1 MRYRIKWVYAK
12 KSFGVVDNHMT
23 DVEEAHPAGPSDSGA
38 PLSVSALNRLA
49 RSRLESTI
57 PLMWVTG
64 EVSNLVRAASGHQYF
79 SLKDAQSAVRC
90 VLFRGRAG
98 SSEVVLANGQ
108 QVDVRASATLYEP
121 RGEFQLQVDSV
132 RLAGLGARF
141 AALEALRRQ
150 LLAEGAL
157 DSERKRP
164 LPAMPRAVGIVTSPS
179 GAAIRDLLRILGERM
194 PGLRV
199 ILYPALVQ
207 GDTAPESIAQA
218 IAAASGRQEVDVL
231 IVGRGGG
238 SIEDLWAFNTERV
251 ARAILAC
258 GIPVVSAVGH
268 ETDTLLSDL
277 VADLRAPTPT
287 AAAALVCPDRRQSI
301 ARLEQLWRRLQREIT
316 RRDETLAQGLDNLAA
331 RLLSPAQ
338 RIELQLQRL
347 AHLRSRL
354 GRRWLD
360 DAAARVE
367 RAAAALAMLSPER
380 VLERGY
386 VWVSDAGG
394 QLVHRAGDLAAG
406 DALDLHFA
414 DGTLPVRVSGPTRSG
429 GT

>member
-1 MRYRIKWVYAK
+1 
-12 KSFGVVDNHMT
+12 MT
-23 DVEEAHPAGPSDSGA
+23 NVEGEEPADLPDPGI

-49 RSRLESTI
+49 RACLEGGI
-57 PLMWVTG
+57 PLLWVTG
-64 EVSNLVRAASGHQYF
+64 EVSNWVRAASGHQYF

-90 VLFRGRAG
+90 VLFRGRTGA
-98 SSEVVLANGQ
+98 SEVPLTNGQ
-108 QVDVRASATLYEP
+108 QVDVRASATLYEA

-132 RLAGLGARF
+132 RPAGLGARF

-150 LLAEGAL
+150 LLEEGAL
-157 DSERKRP
+157 DASRKRA
-164 LPAMPRAVGIVTSPS
+164 LPFMPRAIGIVTSPS

-207 GDTAPESIAQA
+207 GD
-218 IAAASGRQEVDVL
+218 AAADSIVSALASASRRREVDVL

-258 GIPVVSAVGH
+258 DIPVVSAVGH
-268 ETDTLLSDL
+268 ETDNLLSDW

-287 AAAALVCPDRRQSI
+287 AAAALVCPDRRQQI
-301 ARLEQLWRRLQREIT
+301 GRLEQIWRRLQRETQRRNET
-316 RRDETLAQGLDNLAA
+316 REQALDHLAA

-347 AHLRSRL
+347 ALLRARL
-354 GRRWLD
+354 APRWLD
-360 DAAARVE
+360 RSATRLENAG
-367 RAAAALAMLSPER
+367 AALALLSPAR

-386 VWVSDAGG
+386 VWVSDAQG
-394 QLVHRAGDLAAG
+394 QLVRHSVGLAENT
-406 DALDLHFA
+406 ALELHFA
-414 DGTLPVRVSGPTRSG
+414 DGTLPVQVSGPRRSAE
-429 GT
+429 T

>member
-1 MRYRIKWVYAK
+1 
-12 KSFGVVDNHMT
+12 MT
-23 DVEEAHPAGPSDSGA
+23 DVEQAHPAGPQDTGL

-49 RSRLESTI
+49 RSRLEATI
-57 PLMWVTG
+57 PLLWVTG

-98 SSEVVLANGQ
+98 GSEVALANGQ

-141 AALEALRRQ
+141 AALETLRRQ

-164 LPAMPRAVGIVTSPS
+164 LPTMPRAVGIVTSPS

-207 GDTAPESIAQA
+207 GEAAPESIAQA
-218 IAAASGRQEVDVL
+218 IATASRRDEVDVL

-258 GIPVVSAVGH
+258 GMPVVSAVGH

-301 ARLEQLWRRLQREIT
+301 ARLEQMWRRLQREMN
-316 RRDETLAQGLDNLAA
+316 RRDETLTQGLDNLAA

-367 RAAAALAMLSPER
+367 RAGAALTMLSPER

-394 QLVHRAGDLAAG
+394 QLVRRAGDLATG
-406 DALDLHFA
+406 DAVDLHFA
-414 DGTLPVRVSGPTRSG
+414 DGTLPVQVSGSRRSG
-429 GT
+429 AT

>member
-1 MRYRIKWVYAK
+1 LGRSK
-12 KSFGVVDNHMT
+12 KSRELIDIAMTNVEGVT
-23 DVEEAHPAGPSDSGA
+23 GARPADGPDPVA
-38 PLSVSALNRLA
+38 PLSVSELNRLA
-49 RSRLESTI
+49 RTRLEASI
-57 PLMWVTG
+57 PLLWVSG
-64 EVSNLVRAASGHQYF
+64 EISNLVRAASGHQYF
-79 SLKDAQSAVRC
+79 SLKDAQSSVRC
-90 VLFRGRAG
+90 VLFRGRA
-98 SSEVVLANGQ
+98 SSTEVAMANGQ

-157 DSERKRP
+157 DAARKQP

-199 ILYPALVQ
+199 ILYPAVVQ
-207 GDTAPESIAQA
+207 GDGAPDSIAQA
-218 IAAASGRQEVDVL
+218 IAAAVTRAEVDVL

-238 SIEDLWAFNTERV
+238 SIEDLWAFNSERV
-251 ARAILAC
+251 ARALLAC
-258 GIPVVSAVGH
+258 PIPVVSAVGH

-277 VADLRAPTPT
+277 VADVRAPTPT
-287 AAAALVCPDRRQSI
+287 AAAALVCPDRRQLI
-301 ARLEQLWRRLQREIT
+301 ERLQRVWQQMQREVQ
-316 RRDETLAQGLDNLAA
+316 RRDETLLQRLDHLAA

-347 AHLRSRL
+347 ATLRSRL

-360 DAAARVE
+360 DAALRAE
-367 RAAAALAMLSPER
+367 GAAAALALLSPER

-386 VWVSDAGG
+386 VWVSDASG
-394 QLVHRAGDLAAG
+394 QLVRSADAAAPGD
-406 DALDLHFA
+406 DLDLHFA
-414 DGTLPVRVSGPTRSG
+414 DGTLPVRVSAPKRSG
-429 GT
+429 AR

>member
-1 MRYRIKWVYAK
+1 
-12 KSFGVVDNHMT
+12 MT
-23 DVEEAHPAGPSDSGA
+23 DVECHASDGLPSPGV

-57 PLMWVTG
+57 PLLWVTG
-64 EVSNLVRAASGHQYF
+64 EVSNLVRASSGHQYF

-90 VLFRGRAG
+90 VLFRGRVGA
-98 SSEVVLANGQ
+98 SEVVLANGQ
-108 QVDVRASATLYEP
+108 QVDVRATATLYEP

-141 AALEALRRQ
+141 AALEALRQVLRAQ
-150 LLAEGAL
+150 GAL
-157 DSERKRP
+157 DASRKRA

-179 GAAIRDLLRILGERM
+179 GAAVRDLLRILGERM

-199 ILYPALVQ
+199 IIYPALVQ
-207 GDTAPESIAQA
+207 GDAAPDSIAEA
-218 IAAASGRQEVDVL
+218 IATAHHRAEVDVL

-258 GIPVVSAVGH
+258 GMPVVSAVGH
-268 ETDTLLSDL
+268 ETDNLLSDQ
-277 VADLRAPTPT
+277 VADVRAPTPT
-287 AAAALVCPDRRQSI
+287 AAAALVCPDRRQAI
-301 ARLEQLWRRLQREIT
+301 ARLEQLWRRVRREMQ
-316 RRDETLAQGLDNLAA
+316 RRDETLTQGLDNLAA

-347 AHLRSRL
+347 ALLRSRL

-360 DAAARVE
+360 DALARVE
-367 RAAAALAMLSPER
+367 HAASALALLSPER

-386 VWVSDAGG
+386 VWVSDAQGG
-394 QLVHRAGDLAAG
+394 LVRRSAEVSAGAELE
-406 DALDLHFA
+406 LHFA
-414 DGTLPVRVSGPTRSG
+414 DGSLLVQVRGPRRSG
-429 GT
+429 ET

>member
-1 MRYRIKWVYAK
+1 
-12 KSFGVVDNHMT
+12 MT
-23 DVEEAHPAGPSDSGA
+23 DVEGGRYTGLPAPGI

-49 RSRLESTI
+49 RASLESNI

-90 VLFRGRAG
+90 VLFRGRAD

-108 QVDVRASATLYEP
+108 QVDVRATATLYEP

-157 DSERKRP
+157 DASRKRA
-164 LPAMPRAVGIVTSPS
+164 LPAMPRAVGIVTSPA
-179 GAAIRDLLRILGERM
+179 GAALRDLLRILGERM

-207 GDTAPESIAQA
+207 GDTAPDSIADA
-218 IAAASGRQEVDVL
+218 IATAHRRDEVDVL

-268 ETDTLLSDL
+268 ETDNLLSDQ
-277 VADLRAPTPT
+277 VADVRAPTPT
-287 AAAALVCPDRRQSI
+287 AAAALVCPDRRQAI
-301 ARLEQLWRRLQREIT
+301 ARLEQFWRRLQREML

-347 AHLRSRL
+347 ALLRSRL

-360 DAAARVE
+360 DALARAE
-367 RAAAALAMLSPER
+367 RAAAALALLSPER

-386 VWVSDAGG
+386 VWVSDAQGE
-394 QLVHRAGDLAAG
+394 LVRRSAGLAAG
-406 DALDLHFA
+406 ADLDLHFA
-414 DGTLPVRVSGPTRSG
+414 DGTLPVQVSGPRRSSE
-429 GT
+429 T

>member
-1 MRYRIKWVYAK
+1 MFWAIKWLYAK
-12 KSFGVVDNHMT
+12 TPLQAVDKQMT
-23 DVEEAHPAGPSDSGA
+23 DVEGNRIGGLPDPGL
-38 PLSVSALNRLA
+38 PLSVSGLNRLA
-49 RSRLESTI
+49 RSRLEAAI
-57 PLMWVTG
+57 PLLWVTG
-64 EVSNLVRAASGHQYF
+64 EVGNLVRAASGHQYF

-90 VLFRGRAG
+90 VMFRGRAG
-98 SSEVVLANGQ
+98 ASEVALANGQ
-108 QVDVRASATLYEP
+108 QIDVRATATLYEP

-157 DSERKRP
+157 DSSRKRL

-179 GAAIRDLLRILGERM
+179 GAAVRDLLRMLGERM

-199 ILYPALVQ
+199 IVYPTLVQ
-207 GDTAPESIAQA
+207 GDAAPAAIAQA
-218 IAAASGRQEVDVL
+218 IATADHRNEVDVL

-268 ETDTLLSDL
+268 ETDNLLSDQ

-301 ARLEQLWRRLQREIT
+301 TRLEQLWRRLQREIQ
-316 RRDETLAQGLDNLAA
+316 RRDDSLSQGLDNLAA

-338 RIELQLQRL
+338 RIELQQQRL
-347 AHLRSRL
+347 ALLRSRL
-354 GRRWLD
+354 GQRWLD
-360 DAAARVE
+360 DAVARLE
-367 RAAAALAMLSPER
+367 RAAAALALLSPER

-386 VWVSDAGG
+386 VWVSDAQGE
-394 QLVHRAGDLAAG
+394 LVRQSAGLAEGA
-406 DALDLHFA
+406 ALDLHFA
-414 DGTLPVRVSGPTRSG
+414 DGTLPVRISGPRRSG
-429 GT
+429 ET